1 MNSNVKSSTTAG
13 LLGIFLG
20 AFGGHNWYLGEKQK
34 GIAHCCMMGAGILI
48 EILSGAVLPNV
59 LSWRALLTWATILG
73 ILSGIAGLVMS
84 ASAIWGAIEGIMILS
99 AGDAGLA
106 QKGYKVATPVAPMQ
120 PGYGPMP
127 NQGYGQPMQQPMQ
140 PNYGPMPQQPMQQP
154 MQPQQPVQPM
164 PQQPAQPVQPIQPAE
179 PTVPEQPQQP
189 TGM

>member
-84 ASAIWGAIEGIMILS
+84 ASAIWGC
-99 AGDAGLA
+99 
-106 QKGYKVATPVAPMQ
+106 Y
-120 PGYGPMP
+120 
-127 NQGYGQPMQQPMQ
+127 
-140 PNYGPMPQQPMQQP
+140 
-154 MQPQQPVQPM
+154 
-164 PQQPAQPVQPIQPAE
+164 
-179 PTVPEQPQQP
+179 
-189 TGM
+189 